1 MSNPRGR
8 ALPDLLSMYFVM
20 LILHSLDVLFLKS
33 DLTVLGENF
42 YAQFLCFTVMVMLV
56 LFKRERIRNLGI
68 SKKKEKFKSAAIFG
82 TVFSTVPLLAILAGE
97 LAVAKAFVPQA
108 INISFKTPNISFVES
123 NGLLSPA
130 SCIIIFFST
139 TLFASCFK
147 EMYFRGILLH
157 KLEKLAKFKSA
168 NIFQAMLYTAF
179 VIPLFLREFSDK
191 ENEKTPGLIV
201 LTILFYLAH
210 EFITGIKWGIMAKVS
225 GATYMSI
232 IDHTLYAFLSC
243 SLVTV
248 GHSSSEQIIMFNMI
262 CTQLV
267 SLLLVYL
274 YGRKKLKKNREVE
287 DQKEKE
293 EAESERK
300 AQKFDADY
308 EKEAMEEAMRAEQSK
323 SLYSAEII
331 QDAEAISPDQFKD
344 IVRSADKSSKSEI
357 EDLPEEEIDDFLKNY
372 GKPQHHYNPPEE
384 KKPSKKE
391 DLNFDVDDFLKD
403 FTNKE

>member
-1 MSNPRGR
+1 M
-8 ALPDLLSMYFVM
+8 
-20 LILHSLDVLFLKS
+20 
-33 DLTVLGENF
+33 
-42 YAQFLCFTVMVMLV
+42 
-56 LFKRERIRNLGI
+56 FKRERIRNLGI
-68 SKKKEKFKSAAIFG
+68 SNKKEKFISAAIFG
-82 TVFSTVPLLAILAGE
+82 KVFSTVPLLAILAGE
-97 LAVAKAFVPQA
+97 LAVARAFVPQA

-123 NGLLSPA
+123 NGNLSPA

-139 TLFASCFK
+139 TLFAACFK

-157 KLEKLAKFKSA
+157 KLGKLAKFRSA

-179 VIPLFLREFSDK
+179 VIPLFLRDFSDK
-191 ENEKTPGLIV
+191 ENEKTPAVIV

-210 EFITGIKWGIMAKVS
+210 EFVTGIKWGIMAKVS
-225 GATYMSI
+225 GAAYMSI

-248 GHSSSEQIIMFNMI
+248 GHSSTELIIMFNMI

-274 YGRKKLKKNREVE
+274 YGRKKLKKNRDEE

-293 EAESERK
+293 EMESERK
-300 AQKFDADY
+300 APKLDTDY
-308 EKEAMEEAMRAEQSK
+308 EKKAMEEALRAEQSK
-323 SLYSAEII
+323 SLYSADII
-331 QDAEAISPDQFKD
+331 QDAEEISPDQFKD
-344 IVRSADKSSKSEI
+344 IVRSADKSAKTEV
-357 EDLPEEEIDDFLKNY
+357 EDMPEEEIDDFLKNF
-372 GKPQHHYNPPEE
+372 GKPQHHYNPPED
-384 KKPSKKE
+384 KKPPKKE

>member
-42 YAQFLCFTVMVMLV
+42 YAQFLCFTVIVMLV

-68 SKKKEKFKSAAIFG
+68 SEKKEKFKTAAIFG

-97 LAVAKAFVPQA
+97 LAVAKAFLPQA

-243 SLVTV
+243 SLVSV

-274 YGRKKLKKNREVE
+274 YGRKKLKKNREAE

-323 SLYSAEII
+323 SLYSADII

-384 KKPSKKE
+384 KKAPKKE

-403 FTNKE
+403 YTNKE